1 MHTDPSLRARV
12 YTHVER
18 ASAVV
23 PRQWQ
28 GYVACVCV
36 YVYIYTYIIYISTAV
51 AVIGV
56 STSANISAAL
66 TLAIGRCLIKL
77 SLASNGVLINR
88 RLILVLGGGSFV
100 ERE

>member
-1 MHTDPSLRARV
+1 M
-12 YTHVER
+12 
-18 ASAVV
+18 
-23 PRQWQ
+23 
-28 GYVACVCV
+28 
-36 YVYIYTYIIYISTAV
+36 

-88 RLILVLGGGSFV
+88 RLILVLEGEGEEVPSWSANNFTEAWIPRSRQGMPGY
-100 ERE
+100 